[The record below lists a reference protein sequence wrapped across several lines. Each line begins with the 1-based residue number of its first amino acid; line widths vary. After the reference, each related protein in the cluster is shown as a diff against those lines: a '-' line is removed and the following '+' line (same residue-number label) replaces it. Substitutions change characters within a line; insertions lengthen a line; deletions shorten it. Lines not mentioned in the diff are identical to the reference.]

1 MKYLIVLF
9 KNKERKK
16 ILKKFK
22 TYERAFSYFTGFT
35 NSDIIFDK
43 KVENGKL
50 VNYEIGLLEKGSNHF
65 EIFYKKDKLG
75 RQVKIELDDPEFKLI
90 NVSDFK
96 KEEFI
101 FDLQTNKKITFK
113 KFYTLYLK
121 GPGLKFISS
130 LNNKIVIQQDDNYS
144 LFSLKCEPESYRFLD
159 ILSNVLYQNKRN
171 DCIVVP
177 ESTKNQKKHLY
188 SILETKGFSKSTL
201 YRKSTTFFPS

>member
-75 RQVKIELDDPEFKLI
+75 RQVKIELDDPEFKL
-90 NVSDFK
+90 
-96 KEEFI
+96 
-101 FDLQTNKKITFK
+101 
-113 KFYTLYLK
+113 
-121 GPGLKFISS
+121 
-130 LNNKIVIQQDDNYS
+130 
-144 LFSLKCEPESYRFLD
+144 
-159 ILSNVLYQNKRN
+159 
-171 DCIVVP
+171 
-177 ESTKNQKKHLY
+177 
-188 SILETKGFSKSTL
+188 
-201 YRKSTTFFPS
+201 